1 MLIREKVAQAV
12 KILEEFDC
20 DCWITFVRES
30 SVLHDPMLDFLCGGD
45 MTWHSAFIIT
55 RAGDNRAIVGNLDRQ
70 GVVDLGVY
78 GKVVAYV
85 QGIKQPL
92 QETLKDLSPRR
103 IALNFSAA
111 SEICDG
117 LTHGM
122 YLTLHG
128 YLSEIGFA
136 DRIVSSEKVA
146 SALKA
151 RKTPEEI
158 ARIRK
163 AIEQTLEIFCQVTPF
178 VAPGRTER
186 EIADFMI
193 REVEKRGLGFA
204 WDRSHC
210 PAVFTGP
217 DTAEAHYQPTGRKVE
232 RGHVLN
238 MDFGVKVE
246 EYVSDMQRT
255 FYVLEEGEKGAPP
268 EVQRGFDTIVKS
280 IEKAAAAMKPG
291 VTGKS
296 IDDIA
301 RGTIVASGYEEYPH
315 ALGHQVGRYAHD
327 GTALLG
333 PAWEKY
339 ANKPFEPLEA
349 GMVFTLEPRLKVPG
363 RGVATIEEMVLVT
376 PSGAEFLG
384 PPQKKLILVG

>member
-30 SVLHDPMLDFLCGGD
+30 SVLHDPMLDFLCAGD
-45 MTWHSAFIIT
+45 MTWHSAFIVT
-55 RAGDNRAIVGNLDRQ
+55 RTGDNRAIVGNLDKQ
-70 GVVDLGVY
+70 GVDDLGVY
-78 GKVVAYV
+78 GKVTGYV

-92 QETLKDLSPRR
+92 LETLKELSPRR
-103 IALNFSAA
+103 IALNFSTA

-117 LTHGM
+117 LSHGM

-151 RKTPEEI
+151 RKTPAEI

-193 REVEKRGLGFA
+193 REVERRGLGFA
-204 WDRSHC
+204 WDRGHC

-246 EYVSDMQRT
+246 DYVSDLQRT
-255 FYVLEEGEKGAPP
+255 FYVLEEGEKNAPP

-280 IEKAAAAMKPG
+280 IGMAAAAMKPG
-291 VTGKS
+291 VTGKA

-301 RGTIVASGYEEYPH
+301 RGFIVASGYEEYPH

-327 GTALLG
+327 GTAILG

-376 PSGAEFLG
+376 SSGAEFLG
-384 PPQKKLILVG
+384 APQKKLIVVG

>member
-30 SVLHDPMLDFLCGGD
+30 SVLHDPMLDFLAGSD
-45 MTWHSAFIIT
+45 VTWHSAFIIT
-55 RAGDNRAIVGNLDRQ
+55 RTGDNRAIVGQMDKQ
-70 GVVDLGVY
+70 SVDDPGVY
-78 GKVVAYV
+78 GKVLGYV

-92 QETLKDLSPRR
+92 QETLKELDPRR
-103 IALNFSAA
+103 IALNFSSS

-122 YLTLHG
+122 YLTMHG

-136 DRIVSSEKVA
+136 DRIVSSEKVG
-146 SALKA
+146 SGLRA
-151 RKTPEEI
+151 RKTPAEI

-178 VAPGRTER
+178 VAPGKTER

-193 REVEKRGLGFA
+193 REVERRGLGFA
-204 WDRSHC
+204 WDRGHC

-217 DTAEAHYQPTGRKVE
+217 DTAEAHYKPTDRKVE
-232 RGHVLN
+232 RGHILN
-238 MDFGVKVE
+238 MDFGVKLE
-246 EYVSDMQRT
+246 DYVSDLQRT
-255 FYVLEEGEKGAPP
+255 FYILEEGETTAPP
-268 EVQRGFDTIVKS
+268 EVQRGFDTIVET
-280 IEKAAAAMKPG
+280 IQMAAAALRPG
-291 VTGKS
+291 VQGKA

-301 RGTIVASGYEEYPH
+301 RGHIVSRGYEEYPH
-315 ALGHQVGRYAHD
+315 ALGHQVGRFAHD
-327 GTALLG
+327 GTALLA

-339 ANKPFEPLEA
+339 ANKPFEPIEER
-349 GMVFTLEPRLKVPG
+349 MVFTLEPRLKVPR
-363 RGVATIEEMVLVT
+363 RGVATVEEMVLVT
-376 PSGAEFLG
+376 ASGAEFLG
-384 PPQKKLILVG
+384 APQKELILIR